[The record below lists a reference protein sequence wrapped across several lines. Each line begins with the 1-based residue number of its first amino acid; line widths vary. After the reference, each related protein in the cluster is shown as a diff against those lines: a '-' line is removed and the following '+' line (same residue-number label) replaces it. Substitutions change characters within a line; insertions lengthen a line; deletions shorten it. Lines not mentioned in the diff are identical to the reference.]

1 MEAVKKNAKE
11 SGKKSTLLTILSR
24 IKKYWFYLAVSLILT
39 IVTVAGTL
47 YLPILTGRA
56 IDQIIEKRSYE
67 QSKNRKSSQFGAGCQ

>member
-11 SGKKSTLLTILSR
+11 SGKKSTLLKILSR

-56 IDQIIEKRSYE
+56 IDQIIEKGITYPDSPRCKRLR
-67 QSKNRKSSQFGAGCQ
+67 QQQ